1 MNTQSLQDTEAKILL
16 KEAELQA
23 RGYRIVGKSDPKD
36 LVPGEYIKN
45 PFTGSSSSFDGPGGA
60 VLTWCPL
67 Q

>member
-1 MNTQSLQDTEAKILL
+1 MNARSLQDTEAKVLL

-23 RGYRIVGKSDPKD
+23 QGYRIVSKSDPKD

-45 PFTGSSSSFDGPGGA
+45 PFTGSSSSFDGSGGT
-60 VLTWCPL
+60 VLTLCPL